1 MPAPIPVA
9 ILGFAR
15 ADRLALAASLQRN
28 ARRTP
33 AYDSVLGVDDARFV
47 IADASQPAVVALL
60 RALGR
65 TGDAVF
71 VGAGAPA
78 DGAAHLPGPV
88 DPAKVQRQLD
98 ALLARR
104 DGAPAHP
111 VPAPAA
117 PGAAAAHVAHQA
129 PPAPPAQPAQ
139 PAQPARPVRPAA
151 PAVLAPPHA
160 PSPWH
165 KARDAARQKRE
176 AQRQPLAPARALLVD
191 DSEIA
196 LHFLRRQLERYG
208 LQTDFARHSDRALD
222 LLTHHRYGFVFL
234 DLDLGDD
241 SRVDGLTLCHQI
253 RTRLL
258 HPGGQPPMVVMVSA
272 FHDPVYQVRGTL
284 AGAEAHLG
292 KPLDPQAL
300 DRLMQRKGLRVSAAA
315 APTAWPPDPGGD

>member
-1 MPAPIPVA
+1 MPAPIPIA
-9 ILGFAR
+9 ILGFAP
-15 ADRLALAASLQRN
+15 ADRLALAGSLRRN

-47 IADASQPAVVALL
+47 VADASQPAVVALL
-60 RALGR
+60 QALGR
-65 TGDAVF
+65 TADAVF

-78 DGAAHLPGPV
+78 DGAAQLPGPV

-104 DGAPAHP
+104 DGAPAQS
-111 VPAPAA
+111 VPAHAHTPAHPPA
-117 PGAAAAHVAHQA
+117 SPAL
-129 PPAPPAQPAQ
+129 PAPPSALPE
-139 PAQPARPVRPAA
+139 PAA
-151 PAVLAPPHA
+151 PAQATPPHA
-160 PSPWH
+160 HSPWH
-165 KARDAARQKRE
+165 QARDATRLKRA
-176 AQRQPLAPARALLVD
+176 AQLPPVAPARALLVD

-222 LLTHHRYGFVFL
+222 LLTHHRYRFVFL
-234 DLDLGDD
+234 DLDLGDE

-258 HPGGQPPMVVMVSA
+258 HPGGVAPMVVMVSA

-300 DRLMQRKGLRVSAAA
+300 DRLMQRKGLR
-315 APTAWPPDPGGD
+315 PGPAHSMPV

>member
-1 MPAPIPVA
+1 M
-9 ILGFAR
+9 
-15 ADRLALAASLQRN
+15 
-28 ARRTP
+28 
-33 AYDSVLGVDDARFV
+33 
-47 IADASQPAVVALL
+47 
-60 RALGR
+60 
-65 TGDAVF
+65 
-71 VGAGAPA
+71 
-78 DGAAHLPGPV
+78 
-88 DPAKVQRQLD
+88 
-98 ALLARR
+98 
-104 DGAPAHP
+104 
-111 VPAPAA
+111 
-117 PGAAAAHVAHQA
+117 
-129 PPAPPAQPAQ
+129 
-139 PAQPARPVRPAA
+139 
-151 PAVLAPPHA
+151 
-160 PSPWH
+160 
-165 KARDAARQKRE
+165 
-176 AQRQPLAPARALLVD
+176 D

>member
-9 ILGFAR
+9 ILGFAST
-15 ADRLALAASLQRN
+15 DRQALAASLQRN

-33 AYDSVLGVDDARFV
+33 AYKNVLGVDDARFV
-47 IADASQPAVVALL
+47 IADASQPTVVALL

-65 TGDAVF
+65 TADAVF
-71 VGAGAPA
+71 IGADAPV
-78 DGAAHLPGPV
+78 DAAARLPGPV

-104 DGAPAHP
+104 DGAPAQQMPATATPP
-111 VPAPAA
+111 VPAAAVQAPAA
-117 PGAAAAHVAHQA
+117 A
-129 PPAPPAQPAQ
+129 
-139 PAQPARPVRPAA
+139 
-151 PAVLAPPHA
+151 PHA

-165 KARDAARQKRE
+165 QARDAARQKRE
-176 AQRQPLAPARALLVD
+176 SQRQPQTPLRALLVD

-196 LHFLRRQLERYG
+196 LHFLRRQLERYR
-208 LQTDFARHSDRALD
+208 LQIDFARHSDRALD

-234 DLDLGDD
+234 DLDLGDE

-258 HPGGQPPMVVMVSA
+258 HPGGVAPMVVMVSA

-292 KPLDPQAL
+292 KPLDPLAL
-300 DRLMQRKGLRVSAAA
+300 DRLMQRKGLSAAPGT
-315 APTAWPPDPGGD
+315 APVAPPTRPGRS

>member
-1 MPAPIPVA
+1 MPAPISVA
-9 ILGFAR
+9 ILGFAP
-15 ADRLALAASLQRN
+15 ADRLALTAALQRN

-60 RALGR
+60 RVLGR
-65 TGDAVF
+65 TADAVF
-71 VGAGAPA
+71 VGADAPA

-98 ALLARR
+98 ILLARR
-104 DGAPAHP
+104 DGAPAQALPGHAAAP
-111 VPAPAA
+111 TRLAAPAA
-117 PGAAAAHVAHQA
+117 PARAA
-129 PPAPPAQPAQ
+129 PPQ
-139 PAQPARPVRPAA
+139 
-151 PAVLAPPHA
+151 A

-165 KARDAARQKRE
+165 QARDATRQKRA
-176 AQRQPLAPARALLVD
+176 AQQGPVAPARALLVD

-234 DLDLGDD
+234 DLDLGDE

-253 RTRLL
+253 RTRLP
-258 HPGGQPPMVVMVSA
+258 HPGGVAPMVVMVSA

-284 AGAEAHLG
+284 AGAAACLG
-292 KPLDPQAL
+292 KPLDLGAL
-300 DRLMQRKGLRVSAAA
+300 DRLLQRQGLGQPLAQRAARA
-315 APTAWPPDPGGD
+315 EPPPR

>member
-1 MPAPIPVA
+1 MPAPIPIA
-9 ILGFAR
+9 ILGFAP
-15 ADRLALAASLQRN
+15 ADRLALAASLRRN
-28 ARRTP
+28 ARRMP

-65 TGDAVF
+65 TADAVF

-78 DGAAHLPGPV
+78 DGAAQLPGPV

-104 DGAPAHP
+104 DGAPAQSVP
-111 VPAPAA
+111 GQAQATPAAPAPAA
-117 PGAAAAHVAHQA
+117 P
-129 PPAPPAQPAQ
+129 
-139 PAQPARPVRPAA
+139 AA
-151 PAVLAPPHA
+151 PALPRSRPPPAALATPAHAPMPHP

-165 KARDAARQKRE
+165 QARDATRLKRT
-176 AQRQPLAPARALLVD
+176 AQLPPVAPTRALLVD

-234 DLDLGDD
+234 DLDLGDE

-258 HPGGQPPMVVMVSA
+258 HPGGVAPMVVMVSA
-272 FHDPVYQVRGTL
+272 FHNPVYQVRGTL

-300 DRLMQRKGLRVSAAA
+300 DRLMQRKGLRAGPVDSM
-315 APTAWPPDPGGD
+315 PV

>member
-9 ILGFAR
+9 ILGFAP

-65 TGDAVF
+65 TADAVF

-78 DGAAHLPGPV
+78 DGAAQLPGPL

-111 VPAPAA
+111 APAPSAA
-117 PGAAAAHVAHQA
+117 PRAAV
-129 PPAPPAQPAQ
+129 
-139 PAQPARPVRPAA
+139 A
-151 PAVLAPPHA
+151 PAHPKSPHA

-165 KARDAARQKRE
+165 NARDATRQKRE
-176 AQRQPLAPARALLVD
+176 AQRQPPSPTRALLVD

-196 LHFLRRQLERYG
+196 LHFLRRQLERFG

-234 DLDLGDD
+234 DLDLGEE

-253 RTRLL
+253 RTGLL
-258 HPGGQPPMVVMVSA
+258 HPGGVAPLVVIVSA
-272 FHDPVYQVRGTL
+272 FHDPVYQVRSTL
-284 AGAEAHLG
+284 AGAAACLG
-292 KPLDPQAL
+292 KPLDLAAL
-300 DRLMQRKGLRVSAAA
+300 DRLMQRQGQGQPL
-315 APTAWPPDPGGD
+315 APQPARAGPPAQR